1 MHLRNTASC
10 EENGDSI
17 VTASS
22 ASRAQQIRSFLRQY
36 DLQAWIAWR
45 PDELVMLSGY
55 FPFWGASLLI
65 YFADAE
71 PVLFVPQIEPRDH
84 IPSGLR
90 VREYPWGDLKCS
102 DPYSV
107 LVSAVNQELVHAR
120 IEGERAGMN
129 PSAARISLPIQS
141 AEQIPVPEGF
151 SGQLSAFT
159 ARPDARRQA
168 GFANLYLRKTPEEVD
183 AIRLANRV
191 ANIGLKAFFENLQPG
206 IAEAEVAASVES
218 AIYRQIGCDGIFHS
232 RGWAMVQSGPNS
244 ADAGRFNRSTG
255 RRLENGDLVL
265 IELATCVNGYWSDL
279 TRTAAVGSV
288 KAEVEQILAIVR
300 DAQQAAV
307 DGIRPG
313 VSAADIDA
321 LARDKIAAQGLSSFF
336 THHTGH
342 HVGFRYHDPG
352 FVILPRES
360 AKLEP
365 GMVITIEPGVYV
377 PERGAGARI
386 EDNVLVTESGHEVL
400 SRIEGSEQA

>member
-1 MHLRNTASC
+1 MGNP
-10 EENGDSI
+10 I
-17 VTASS
+17 VSTSLVS
-22 ASRAQQIRSFLRQY
+22 ANVPSRAEQIRRFLDRH
-36 DLQAWIAWR
+36 DLRAWIGWR
-45 PDELVMLSGY
+45 PDELLMLSGY

-65 YFADAE
+65 CFADAE
-71 PVLFVPQIEPRDH
+71 PILFVPQIEPRDH
-84 IPSGLR
+84 IPAGLR
-90 VREYPWGDLKCS
+90 VREYPWGDLKCG

-107 LVSAVNQELVHAR
+107 LVSAVGNELVKAKVKS
-120 IEGERAGMN
+120 EQVGMN
-129 PSAARISLPIQS
+129 PSASRIALPIQA
-141 AEQIPVPEGF
+141 AEQIPIPEGF
-151 SGQLSAFT
+151 SGQLSALT
-159 ARPDARRQA
+159 AKLDRKCEIA
-168 GFANLYLRKTPEEVD
+168 FADLYLRKTPEEIA
-183 AIRLANRV
+183 AIRQANRV
-191 ANIGLKAFFENLQPG
+191 ANVGLQAFFENLQPG
-206 IAEAEVAASVES
+206 ITEAEVAAEVES
-218 AIYRQIGCDGIFHS
+218 AVHRQIGRDGIFHS

-255 RRLENGDLVL
+255 RRLEDVDLAL

-279 TRTAAVGSV
+279 TRTAAIGSL
-288 KAEVEQILAIVR
+288 KTELAELLALVE

-313 VSAADIDA
+313 VSAGHIDA

-352 FVILPRES
+352 FLILPGES

-377 PERGAGARI
+377 PERGCGARI

-400 SRIEGSEQA
+400 SRFEGSELQ

>member
-1 MHLRNTASC
+1 MPC
-10 EENGDSI
+10 
-17 VTASS
+17 
-22 ASRAQQIRSFLRQY
+22 RAEQIRSFLGRQ

-45 PDELVMLSGY
+45 PDELLMLSGY

-71 PVLFVPQIEPRDH
+71 PVLFIPQIEPHDH
-84 IPSGLR
+84 IPAGLR
-90 VREYPWGDLKCS
+90 VQEYPWGDLKCS

-107 LVSAVNQELVHAR
+107 LVSAVGAELAK
-120 IEGERAGMN
+120 AGGNSRHFGMSF
-129 PSAARISLPIQS
+129 SAARTSLPIQA
-141 AEQIPVPEGF
+141 AEQIPIPEGF
-151 SGQLSAFT
+151 AGQLSAL
-159 ARPDARRQA
+159 AAEPDAQHQA
-168 GFANLYLRKTPEEVD
+168 AFADLYLRKTPEEID

-191 ANIGLKAFFENLQPG
+191 ADVGLQAFSENLQPG
-206 IAEAEVAASVES
+206 VVETEVAAAVES
-218 AIYRQIGCDGIFHS
+218 AIYRQIGHDGIFHS

-244 ADAGRFNRSTG
+244 AHAGRFNRSTG

-279 TRTAAVGSV
+279 TRTAPVGSL
-288 KAEVEQILAIVR
+288 KPEVEQVLAIVR
-300 DAQQAAV
+300 DSQQAAV

-313 VSAADIDA
+313 VSAGDIDA
-321 LARDKIAAQGLSSFF
+321 LARDMIGAKGLASFF

-352 FVILPRES
+352 FLILPGES

-377 PERGAGARI
+377 PERGGGARI

-400 SRIEGSEQA
+400 SRFEGSVQ

>member
-1 MHLRNTASC
+1 
-10 EENGDSI
+10 
-17 VTASS
+17 
-22 ASRAQQIRSFLRQY
+22 
-36 DLQAWIAWR
+36 
-45 PDELVMLSGY
+45 MLCGY

-65 YFADAE
+65 CFADAE

-84 IPSGLR
+84 IPAGLR
-90 VREYPWGDLKCS
+90 VQEYPWGDLKCT

-107 LVSAVNQELVHAR
+107 LVSAVANELVKAG
-120 IEGERAGMN
+120 IAAERVGMN
-129 PSAARISLPIQS
+129 PSASRTSLPIQ
-141 AEQIPVPEGF
+141 AGEQIPFPEGF
-151 SGQLSAFT
+151 SGQLSALT
-159 ARPDARRQA
+159 TKVDAQHQKA
-168 GFANLYLRKTPEEVD
+168 YSDLYLRKTAEEVD
-183 AIRLANRV
+183 AIRCANRV
-191 ANIGLKAFFENLQPG
+191 ANVGLEAFFENLQPG
-206 IAEAEVAASVES
+206 TTEAEVAAAVES
-218 AIYRQIGCDGIFHS
+218 AIYRQIGRDGIFHS

-255 RRLENGDLVL
+255 RRLENGDLAL

-279 TRTAAVGSV
+279 TRTAPVGSP
-288 KAEVEQILAIVR
+288 KPAAAEILDIAT

-313 VSAADIDA
+313 VSAGQIDA
-321 LARDKIAAQGLSSFF
+321 LARNKISAHGLSSFF

-352 FVILPRES
+352 FLILPGES

-365 GMVITIEPGVYV
+365 GMLITIEPGVYV

-400 SRIEGSEQA
+400 SRIEGSPRT

>member
-1 MHLRNTASC
+1 MGTPIVNASPP
-10 EENGDSI
+10 
-17 VTASS
+17 
-22 ASRAQQIRSFLRQY
+22 SRPQQVRTFLQQH

-45 PDELVMLSGY
+45 PDELLMLSRY

-84 IPSGLR
+84 IPTGLR
-90 VREYPWGDLKCS
+90 VQEYPWGDLKCS

-107 LVSAVNQELVHAR
+107 LVSAVGDELIKQRV
-120 IEGERAGMN
+120 EGHRVGMN
-129 PSAARISLPIQS
+129 PSASRISLPIQA
-141 AEQIPVPEGF
+141 AEQIPMPEGF
-151 SGQLSAFT
+151 AAQLSTLTGKPNAQQQAAF
-159 ARPDARRQA
+159 AD
-168 GFANLYLRKTPEEVD
+168 LYLRKTWEEFD
-183 AIRLANRV
+183 AIRLANQV
-191 ANIGLKAFFENLQPG
+191 ANVGLQAFFENLQPG
-206 IAEAEVAASVES
+206 VAETEIAAAVES
-218 AIYRQIGCDGIFHS
+218 AIYRQINSDHIFHS

-244 ADAGRFNRSTG
+244 ADAGRFNRSTA
-255 RRLENGDLVL
+255 RRLESGDLVL

-279 TRTAAVGSV
+279 TRTAVVGSPRADV
-288 KAEVEQILAIVR
+288 AQILALVR

-307 DGIRPG
+307 DGVRPG

-321 LARDKIAAQGLSSFF
+321 LARDNIAAQGLSAFF

-352 FVILPRES
+352 FLILPGES

-386 EDNVLVTESGHEVL
+386 EDNVLVTESGHETL
-400 SRIEGSEQA
+400 SRTEGSEQA